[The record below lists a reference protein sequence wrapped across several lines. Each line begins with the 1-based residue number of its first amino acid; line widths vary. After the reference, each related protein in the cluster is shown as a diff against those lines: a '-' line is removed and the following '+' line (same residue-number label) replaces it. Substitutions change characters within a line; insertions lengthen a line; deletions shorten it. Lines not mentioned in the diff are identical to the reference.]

1 MKQINHK
8 IFEDSLCLSKKQ
20 VIDYV
25 ENKASN
31 IERHTVE
38 KHLLN
43 CKLCSAAIEG
53 FSNNIDGLSAL
64 KKDTSTIKFIINKK
78 SFWLI
83 GIAASFLIIFLVV
96 NEFPNSS
103 RTKDLAELTQKETAP
118 ISSKNLPV
126 ETTKK
131 TTNNTKP
138 TSTQRDGEHNEK
150 NKQIA
155 SNKKNEP
162 QTDDVGESKIITSPP
177 ITDNQFSR
185 EKEEIVEND
194 NNTLF
199 DTEVNYNDIPLAE
212 NTIDGQKDT
221 TALKKPENKRIS
233 SQSRTRKAKL
243 VIEDDA
249 SLDERLVQEQIVNTG
264 NSSVTAD
271 TNELYQLGLGQYEQ
285 NSYKQAIITLSK
297 IKDDDSS
304 YYKSALIIARS
315 HIALNQK
322 ELAIPYLKTAINGD
336 KETQLEAKKI
346 LDLITK

>member
-1 MKQINHK
+1 MKQINHE
-8 IFEDSLCLSKKQ
+8 IFEDLLCLSKKQ

-53 FSNNIDGLSAL
+53 FSNNVDGLSLL
-64 KKDTSTIKFIINKK
+64 KKDTSTVKSITNKK

-96 NEFPNSS
+96 NEFPSSS
-103 RTKDLAELTQKETAP
+103 RTKGLAELTQKETAP

-126 ETTKK
+126 KTTKK
-131 TTNNTKP
+131 TTNNKKL
-138 TSTQRDGEHNEK
+138 TSTRRDGEHNEK
-150 NKQIA
+150 DRPID

-162 QTDDVGESKIITSPP
+162 QTNEVSESKIITSAS
-177 ITDNQFSR
+177 TNNHQFSR
-185 EKEEIVEND
+185 EKKEIVEDD

-199 DTEVNYNDIPLAE
+199 DTEVNYNDISLAE
-212 NTIDGQKDT
+212 NTIDEQKEAP
-221 TALKKPENKRIS
+221 ALKKPENERLS
-233 SQSRTRKAKL
+233 SQPTTRKAEVFIKG
-243 VIEDDA
+243 D
-249 SLDERLVQEQIVNTG
+249 SFPDEGLEQEQIVNTG
-264 NSSVTAD
+264 DLSVTAD
-271 TNELYQLGLGQYEQ
+271 TNEIYQLGLGQYEQ

-297 IKDDDSS
+297 INDHDSN

-315 HIALNQK
+315 HLALNQK
-322 ELAIPYLKTAINGD
+322 EQAIPYLKTAINGD
-336 KETQLEAKKI
+336 KETRSEAKKI